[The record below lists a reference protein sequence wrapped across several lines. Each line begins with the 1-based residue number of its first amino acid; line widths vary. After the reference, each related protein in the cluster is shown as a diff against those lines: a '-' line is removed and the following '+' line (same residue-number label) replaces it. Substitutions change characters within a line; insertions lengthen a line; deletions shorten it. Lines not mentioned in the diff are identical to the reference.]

1 MLILKTPEGYDSVRA
16 PTVSSAA
23 AQLDFLLASLR
34 RRMRDATVGQLEWQL
49 RPGVNT
55 IGMLLAHLAVSETYW
70 VAIFSPAV
78 GDADEII
85 CAVIGIHED
94 DDGMP
99 LPAHGAHPQSL
110 LGKTVADYFE
120 LLDRARAA
128 THRVLRGWDDNSL
141 EETSTVDGEEISRA
155 WMLYHLVDHFAHHRG
170 QIALLDNLRKGSEG
184 PGGREGSAA

>member
-1 MLILKTPEGYDSVRA
+1 MLTLKTPEGYDPARA
-16 PTVSSAA
+16 PVVSSSA
-23 AQLDFLLASLR
+23 AQLDLLLANLR
-34 RRMRDATVGQLEWQL
+34 RRMRDATVAQLEWQL

-55 IGMLLAHLAVSETYW
+55 VGMLLAHLAVAEAYW
-70 VAIFSPAV
+70 VAIFSPGV

-85 CAVIGIHED
+85 GAVIGIHGD

-99 LPAHGAHPQSL
+99 LPAHGAHPRSL
-110 LGKTVADYFE
+110 SGKTVADYFD

-128 THRVLRGWDDNSL
+128 THRLLQGWDDGSL

-155 WMLYHLVDHFAHHRG
+155 WMLYHLVEHFAHHRG

-184 PGGREGSAA
+184 PGGQEGSAP